1 MLGTCIKDL
10 VSALKI
16 LLLSLIAWE
25 IPGVLGIVCQKKEKK
40 ERREGGKGEKEAHTQ
55 RDIDFIF
62 TVVCTNFICTVAC
75 KKPGHISFSL
85 PIPHHPWPRRTAAWE
100 LVSPLFNPAA
110 AACLG
115 CHQLL
120 PGSQSFLLITRKCPC
135 LGTVIRASPC
145 FFICGSSVALQCIIV
160 FWCCVQGLPHCHAVC
175 RIFFTFM
182 LYAGFMLYTGSSL
195 LSCCMQG
202 LPYCHAA
209 CRDLHCHAVCG
220 GLHCYAV

>member
-1 MLGTCIKDL
+1 MQKARPHFFLFTYPPSPMASQDGRLG
-10 VSALKI
+10 A
-16 LLLSLIAWE
+16 
-25 IPGVLGIVCQKKEKK
+25 
-40 ERREGGKGEKEAHTQ
+40 
-55 RDIDFIF
+55 
-62 TVVCTNFICTVAC
+62 
-75 KKPGHISFSL
+75 SL
-85 PIPHHPWPRRTAAWE
+85 PLVQPCCHCLFRLPPALAWFPE
-100 LVSPLFNPAA
+100 LPSNYEEMS
-110 AACLG
+110 
-115 CHQLL
+115 L
-120 PGSQSFLLITRKCPC
+120 PGNSHQGLSVFLHLWFLCC
-135 LGTVIRASPC
+135 SE
-145 FFICGSSVALQCIIV
+145 CIIV